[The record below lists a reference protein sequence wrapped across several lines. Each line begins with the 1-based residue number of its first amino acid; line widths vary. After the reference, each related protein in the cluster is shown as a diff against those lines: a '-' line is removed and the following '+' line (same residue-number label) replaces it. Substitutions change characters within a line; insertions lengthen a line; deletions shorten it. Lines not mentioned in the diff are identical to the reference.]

1 MNKPKERRRKILF
14 INAVNEV
21 TRERAQS
28 FLEEEH
34 IQKILK
40 TYQDFADVD
49 GFARVA
55 TVDEIRANNANLS
68 IPLYVRPTA
77 NGSNGKAAA
86 ADDKDLK
93 AAIADWQ
100 QSSIT
105 LRESMDQLFATLSEA
120 GLEH

>member
-1 MNKPKERRRKILF
+1 M
-14 INAVNEV
+14 NEV

-34 IQKILK
+34 VQKILK
-40 TYQDFADVD
+40 TYQDFADIE

-55 TVDEIRANNANLS
+55 TLEEIRANNANLS

-77 NGSNGKAAA
+77 NGGNGKVAPL
-86 ADDKDLK
+86 DGKDLQ

-100 QSSIT
+100 QSSAA
-105 LRESMDQLFATLSEA
+105 LRESIDQLFATLKEA
-120 GLEH
+120 GLGE